1 MKNFLQFLS
10 TPETWPDWLAFA
22 AVAVMMNILALVYLW
37 AWDAN
42 FPA

>member
-1 MKNFLQFLS
+1 MKTLLQFLS

-22 AVAVMMNILALVYLW
+22 ALAVMMNLLALMYLW